1 MKTRLIPPGLRLLGA
16 VLAAASVLA
25 ACSSGANEAELLAS
39 ARSYVEKQDYGAA
52 VIQLKSALQKNP
64 QSAEAR
70 LLLGRS
76 LLDSGDAPGAAI
88 ELRKALELG
97 AKATEVQPP
106 LARAMLAQN
115 QAQQVVQEFATVT
128 LDDAAASADLK
139 TSVATAYAALRQRDK
154 ALATVLSAL
163 EEQPQNTAAL
173 LLHARI
179 RAADGDL
186 PGALARVD
194 EVLAIDAKHLGALLF
209 KGELQRYGQR
219 DREAAMTTF
228 TQAVQAHPKAVAAH
242 EAIIGMLLEQRE
254 IDKARARFE
263 ELKKVQP
270 SHPQTLLFEAQ
281 FAYIDNNFSRTRELT
296 EQLLRSYP
304 DDVRILQLAGV
315 NELRLNS
322 LTRAEA
328 HLTRVTKARPQ
339 APVPRQLLAR
349 IYTRTGQPGKALE
362 VLKPLIDAPTADSNS
377 LTLAG
382 EALLQSGDL
391 AGAEAAFARAAKID
405 PQATTARAALALGQV
420 ARGNTAAGFEELE
433 TVAAADSGT
442 RANMALIAA
451 RLRTQDLPG
460 ALKAID
466 ELEKKQPDSPMAH
479 ALRGSVLL
487 QKKDTAGATASFEKA
502 LKIDPLYYPATA
514 GLASIELAAG
524 RPEGAQKRFEDLLR
538 TDPKNTR
545 ALLGLA
551 ELKARTGGNKD
562 EVTAA
567 ITRAVQASPDQPGP
581 RVLLVN
587 HLLAQKDAKAAL
599 AAAQDA
605 AGALPNSVEVMS
617 VLGSAQL
624 AAGQGEQAISTFSK
638 LAALRPDWPE
648 PELRLADAHIA
659 ANNLPAA
666 KRSLNKALQIRPG
679 LVPAQ
684 VALAQIALRED
695 KPEEALR
702 IAGGMQKAQPKQA
715 AGYLLQADVELR
727 RKRPE
732 AAVAPLRTALEL
744 APSSETAIKLHAVLG
759 AAKRGAEADRL
770 AATWSKEHPR
780 DAAFRFYL
788 GDQALAR
795 NELKVAEAHYRSVLE
810 IQPDNVLALNNVAWL
825 MAQQK
830 QPGALALAEK
840 ANQLAPNQPALM
852 DTLAYVLALEKQPQ
866 RAVELQ
872 KKAMAQAPQNN
883 GLRLTLAKIYLENG
897 DKVNARAELDTL
909 AKLGD
914 KFGAQAEVTRLLA
927 TL

>member
-1 MKTRLIPPGLRLLGA
+1 
-16 VLAAASVLA
+16 
-25 ACSSGANEAELLAS
+25 
-39 ARSYVEKQDYGAA
+39 
-52 VIQLKSALQKNP
+52 QLKTALQKNP

-115 QAQQVVQEFATVT
+115 QAQQVVQEFAAVA
-128 LDDAAASADLK
+128 LEDPAASSDLK
-139 TSVATAYAALRQRDK
+139 TTVATAYAALRQRDK

-163 EEQPQNTAAL
+163 EERPQHEAAL

-179 RAADGDL
+179 RAADGDV

-209 KGELQRYGQR
+209 KGELQRFGQR
-219 DREAAMTTF
+219 DREAAMATF

-242 EAIIGMLLEQRE
+242 EAIVSMLLEQKE
-254 IDKARARFE
+254 VEKARARFE
-263 ELKKVQP
+263 ELKKVHP

-281 FAYIDNNFSRTRELT
+281 FAFIDNNFSRTREWT

-304 DDVRILQLAGV
+304 DDLRVLQLAGV

-328 HLTRVTKARPQ
+328 HLTRVMKASPQ
-339 APVPRQLLAR
+339 APVPRQLLAQ
-349 IYTRTGQPGKALE
+349 IYTRTGQPGKALG
-362 VLKPLIDAPTADSNS
+362 VLRPLVDSPAADSNS

-382 EALLQSGDL
+382 QALLQTGDL
-391 AGAEAAFARAAKID
+391 AGAEAAFTRAAKAN

-420 ARGNTAAGFEELE
+420 ARGNAAAGMEELE

-442 RANMALIAA
+442 RANLALIAA
-451 RLRTQDLPG
+451 RLRTKDIPG
-460 ALKAID
+460 ALMAID
-466 ELEKKQPDSPMAH
+466 ELEKKQPDSPVAH
-479 ALRGSVLL
+479 AMRGSVLL

-538 TDPKNTR
+538 ADPKNTR

-562 EVTAA
+562 EITAA
-567 ITRAVQASPDQPGP
+567 ITRAVQANPDLPGP

-587 HLLAQKDAKAAL
+587 HLLTQRDAKAAL
-599 AAAQDA
+599 AAAQEA
-605 AGALPNSVEVMS
+605 AGALPNSVEVMNA
-617 VLGSAQL
+617 LGSAQL

-648 PELRLADAHIA
+648 PELRLAEAHIA

-679 LVPAQ
+679 LVQAQ
-684 VALAQIALRED
+684 
-695 KPEEALR
+695 
-702 IAGGMQKAQPKQA
+702 
-715 AGYLLQADVELR
+715 
-727 RKRPE
+727 
-732 AAVAPLRTALEL
+732 AAVAQ
-744 APSSETAIKLHAVLG
+744 I
-759 AAKRGAEADRL
+759 
-770 AATWSKEHPR
+770 
-780 DAAFRFYL
+780 
-788 GDQALAR
+788 
-795 NELKVAEAHYRSVLE
+795 
-810 IQPDNVLALNNVAWL
+810 
-825 MAQQK
+825 
-830 QPGALALAEK
+830 
-840 ANQLAPNQPALM
+840 
-852 DTLAYVLALEKQPQ
+852 
-866 RAVELQ
+866 
-872 KKAMAQAPQNN
+872 
-883 GLRLTLAKIYLENG
+883 
-897 DKVNARAELDTL
+897 
-909 AKLGD
+909 
-914 KFGAQAEVTRLLA
+914 
-927 TL
+927 